1 MVVKD
6 MSRNVIIL
14 LRLYSTS
21 NDVSV
26 TVSNEEYG
34 SIRNFQRFLSTL
46 SKFLWS
52 LSIVFVEVDSIESTN
67 NCQLKQVGE

>member
-1 MVVKD
+1 

-21 NDVSV
+21 EDVSV

-34 SIRNFQRFLSTL
+34 SIRHFLRFLSTL

-67 NCQLKQVGE
+67 NCQLKQLGE